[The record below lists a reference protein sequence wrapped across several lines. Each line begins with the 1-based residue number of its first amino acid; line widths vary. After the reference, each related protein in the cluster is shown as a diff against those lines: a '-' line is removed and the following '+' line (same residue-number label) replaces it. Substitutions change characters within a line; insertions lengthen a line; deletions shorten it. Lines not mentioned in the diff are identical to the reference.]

1 MDLFWILLAVLA
13 AIGGLIG
20 VERVRAARRSHPHIT
35 DDMVRRVE
43 EDGELWVEDDEPLDL
58 ESIREEEE
66 RFFDD
71 WDEIEEW

>member
-1 MDLFWILLAVLA
+1 MHLFWILLAVLA
-13 AIGGLIG
+13 VIGGVIG
-20 VERVRAARRSHPHIT
+20 VERVRSARYRRPHIT
-35 DDMVRRVE
+35 DDMIRRVE
-43 EDGELWVEDDEPLDL
+43 DDGELWVEDEEPLDL